1 MKKTI
6 TKMFAVAGMV
16 AATMFTS
23 NAQISVG
30 VTGGLGLPMG
40 DMASKDKMNIG
51 NGFGGGITA
60 RYWLNEKMAVGLNA
74 SYFSFTPN
82 DIPSGFTASIGVM
95 PITAAFDYYILEDG
109 IKPFVGLEFGM
120 INVSPKVTGTF
131 SGVGIESTASKTGL
145 LVAPVIGVAYG
156 ITDAIDISLNAKYM
170 YGITDGKIDFTNKT
184 GGSSKTESQDW
195 FNTTYVGI
203 NLGVSYKIGN

>member
-16 AATMFTS
+16 AATMLTS
-23 NAQISVG
+23 NAQVSVG
-30 VTGGLGLPMG
+30 LTGGLGLPMG

-82 DIPSGFTASIGVM
+82 DIPSGVTASMSVL
-95 PITAAFDYYILEDG
+95 PISAGFDYYFMEEG
-109 IKPFVGLEFGM
+109 IKPFVGLELGM
-120 INVSPKVTGTF
+120 VNNSIKFSQTV
-131 SGVGIESTASKTGL
+131 SGVTAESTASKTGL
-145 LVAPVIGVAYG
+145 LVAPVVGIAYG
-156 ITDAIDISLNAKYM
+156 VTDAIDISLNAKYI
-170 YGITDGKIDFTNKT
+170 YGMTDGKVDVKT
-184 GGSSKTESQDW
+184 TFNGNSTTISQDW
-195 FNTTYVGI
+195 YNTTYVGI